1 MSRILK
7 SIMWVFIYI
16 AIYFFISIVV
26 SSLAS
31 IFIFVYYAVKYGIST
46 TQVDIPGTSVY
57 SYAGLIQFVANILIM
72 GIISV
77 IIYLRTKRMDESL
90 WIRKPQ
96 KNIVVPVVFCSIS
109 ASFIVPVVLYWLSV
123 IFPMDRLMQQYSQLM
138 ENIDFGNPLFNFMLI
153 AVVAPIFEEFFFRG
167 AIYRELRSSTPIWVA
182 IVLQALIFGVFH
194 MNLVQGLYAFGIG
207 IILGLV
213 YEWSRSLWVP
223 IIFHAVFNAIGTSA
237 DYIPIFSNDI
247 VVYVLASLG
256 VVVMIFT
263 LKTTRKYRRLG

>member
-7 SIMWVFIYI
+7 SIMWVFIYVT
-16 AIYFFISIVV
+16 IYFFISIVV
-26 SSLAS
+26 SVIAS
-31 IFIFVYYAVKYGIST
+31 IYIFLYNTVKYGVST
-46 TQVDIPGTSVY
+46 NQVDILETSVY

-77 IIYLRTKRMDESL
+77 IIYARKKRIGDSL
-90 WIRKPQ
+90 WIHKPQ
-96 KNIVVPVVFCSIS
+96 KNILVPVVFCGIS

-123 IFPMDRLMQQYSQLM
+123 IFPMDKMMQQYSQLM
-138 ENIDFGNPLFNFMLI
+138 ENIDFGNPIINLLLI

-167 AIYRELRSSTPIWVA
+167 AIYKELRSSTPIWVA
-182 IVLQALIFGVFH
+182 IVLQALIFGIFH
-194 MNLVQGLYAFGIG
+194 MNVVQGLYAFGLG

-237 DYIPIFSNDI
+237 DYIPIFRNDI
-247 VVYVLASLG
+247 VVYALAGLG
-256 VVVMIFT
+256 VIVMIFT
-263 LKTTRKYRRLG
+263 LKTARKYRRLG